1 MVPAEYKTSD
11 GIALGRWIFAMRAAR
26 RGTAP
31 ARKLT
36 PEQITQ
42 LDSVGMYWGD
52 IKEERWRQMY
62 SAAHEYYQVHGDL
75 SVRKNYVTEDGLSLG
90 VWLMNQRARRKKT
103 EGTEQAMPVERVEL
117 LDAIGMKW

>member
-1 MVPAEYKTSD
+1 
-11 GIALGRWIFAMRAAR
+11 MRAAR